1 MLHSTEQSGAPEI
14 EEVVAFLRVAET
26 GSFTTAGQRL
36 GVPKSTVSRRVARL
50 EDKLGVQLLHRTTRA
65 LNLTEAGTL
74 FHERAGRALAG
85 LEEATVAAR
94 EGRETPRG
102 HLRIT
107 APNDIGAGS
116 LATIVAGFTRE
127 FPEVTVEMVL
137 TDRTLDLVAEGLD
150 LGLRGAAALPDS
162 SLVARKLASSEV
174 YLVASPEYAKARGLP
189 RTPAELGQ
197 HDLAL
202 MRMNNGR
209 GKLQLHRADGAMQE
223 LAVRAA
229 VSANGYAFLH
239 AAALAGGYIATLP
252 DMRAL
257 AEIHMGRMVRVLPEY
272 TVGTG
277 NVFLVHPAAKVL
289 PAKARAF
296 RDYLLAHLELF
307 THGPVCMKAL
317 AEQRAAAAKG
327 EEAGVRRGRPRERAA
342 ETGRRLSRA

>member
-1 MLHSTEQSGAPEI
+1 MLHSAEQSEAPDI

-65 LNLTEAGTL
+65 LNLTEAGAL
-74 FHERAGRALAG
+74 FNEQAGRALAG
-85 LEEATVAAR
+85 LEDATQAAR

-107 APNDIGAGS
+107 APMDIGAGS
-116 LATIVAGFTRE
+116 LASIVSGFTRE

-162 SLVARKLASSEV
+162 SLVARKLASLEV
-174 YLVASPEYAKARGLP
+174 HLVASPEYAKTRGLP
-189 RTPAELGQ
+189 RTPAELGE
-197 HDLAL
+197 HELAL

-209 GKLQLHRADGAMQE
+209 GKLQLHRGDAAPEE

-229 VSANGYAFLH
+229 VSANGFAFLH

-257 AEIHMGRMVRVLPEY
+257 SEIHMGRLVRVLPEY

-296 RDYLLAHLELF
+296 RDYLLANLELF
-307 THGPVCMKAL
+307 THGPVCMKAI
-317 AEQRAAAAKG
+317 AEQRAAAGAAAVEK
-327 EEAGVRRGRPRERAA
+327 GRPGRRREREVEASRRA
-342 ETGRRLSRA
+342 PGR

>member
-1 MLHSTEQSGAPEI
+1 
-14 EEVVAFLRVAET
+14 
-26 GSFTTAGQRL
+26 
-36 GVPKSTVSRRVARL
+36 
-50 EDKLGVQLLHRTTRA
+50 
-65 LNLTEAGTL
+65 
-74 FHERAGRALAG
+74 
-85 LEEATVAAR
+85 
-94 EGRETPRG
+94 
-102 HLRIT
+102 
-107 APNDIGAGS
+107 
-116 LATIVAGFTRE
+116 
-127 FPEVTVEMVL
+127 
-137 TDRTLDLVAEGLD
+137 
-150 LGLRGAAALPDS
+150 
-162 SLVARKLASSEV
+162 
-174 YLVASPEYAKARGLP
+174 
-189 RTPAELGQ
+189 
-197 HDLAL
+197 
-202 MRMNNGR
+202 
-209 GKLQLHRADGAMQE
+209 MQE

-257 AEIHMGRMVRVLPEY
+257 AEIHMGRLVRVLPEY
-272 TVGTG
+272 SVGTG